1 MYNNQGNN
9 KQYTLSKQ
17 VTYLEVQKLT
27 NWHNIYSEKKRQLPT
42 AVQSVC
48 GQKCNMH
55 IMPVVW
61 SNKKAIM

>member
-27 NWHNIYSEKKRQLPT
+27 NWHNIYSEKKETIANRCAECLR
-42 AVQSVC
+42 AE
-48 GQKCNMH
+48 M
-55 IMPVVW
+55 
-61 SNKKAIM
+61 